1 MKYHAWGLA
10 LFTFFASSSLP
21 LHAQTEQKA
30 AQTAD
35 YIVAVVNSEP
45 ITNSDVQFAIKRI
58 RLQLEQQRQSPPPP
72 SEMQRMVLE
81 SLINERAQLQWAQEI
96 GVRVDE
102 AAVDLA
108 EQSMARQYQTN
119 VTDLHL
125 RLLKEGVNVATF
137 RKQLRDQIT
146 LSRLHERELE
156 SRLRITDQDIDRFIQ
171 EQQALSSD
179 PIAQEVNLANLLIGV
194 PEKATPEQSA
204 KLFRTAQAVLER
216 ARAGADF
223 NALVQ
228 EFSAADKSNGGQIG
242 LRRADR
248 YPTIFL
254 KAITPLAVGEVS
266 DIVRSGAGFH
276 ILKLIEKKA
285 PANYA
290 QYKVQTHAR
299 HILLRTSPELSQAAA
314 LARLTDVRKRVQAG
328 KLDFQAAAREMSQD
342 GSAAQGGD
350 LGWADPGMFV
360 PEFEDVMNQLA
371 DGEISNPV
379 VSRFGVHL
387 IMLLERRRVEL
398 TPRELRE
405 SVRNQLRQT
414 RYAEVLATWARDV
427 RGRAFVELRDPPL

>member
-1 MKYHAWGLA
+1 MKYRAWGLA
-10 LFTFFASSSLP
+10 LFTFFTSSSLP
-21 LHAQTEQKA
+21 LHAQTVEKA

-35 YIVAVVNSEP
+35 YIVAIVNSEP
-45 ITNSDVQFAIKRI
+45 ITNGDVQFAIKRI
-58 RLQLEQQRQSPPPP
+58 RMQLEQQRQSAPPP

-81 SLINERAQLQWAQEI
+81 SLINDRAQLQWAQEI

-102 AAVDLA
+102 GAVDLA

-156 SRLRITDQDIDRFIQ
+156 SRIRITEQDIDRFIQ
-171 EQQALSSD
+171 EQQALSND
-179 PIAQEVNLANLLIGV
+179 PLAQEVNLANLLIGV

-204 KLFRTAQAVLER
+204 KLFRTAQEVLER
-216 ARAGADF
+216 ARAGTDF

-254 KAITPLAVGEVS
+254 KAIMPLAVGSVS

-285 PANYA
+285 PTSYA

-314 LARLTDVRKRVQAG
+314 LARLTDVRKRLQAG
-328 KLDFQAAAREMSQD
+328 KLDFQTAAREMSQD

-371 DGEISNPV
+371 DGEVSNPV

-398 TPRELRE
+398 PLRELRE
-405 SVRNQLRQT
+405 SVRNQLRQA
-414 RYAEVLATWARDV
+414 RYAEALATWARDV
-427 RGRAFVELRDPPL
+427 RGRAFVELREAPL

>member
-1 MKYHAWGLA
+1 M
-10 LFTFFASSSLP
+10 
-21 LHAQTEQKA
+21 
-30 AQTAD
+30 
-35 YIVAVVNSEP
+35 
-45 ITNSDVQFAIKRI
+45 
-58 RLQLEQQRQSPPPP
+58 
-72 SEMQRMVLE
+72 
-81 SLINERAQLQWAQEI
+81 
-96 GVRVDE
+96 
-102 AAVDLA
+102 
-108 EQSMARQYQTN
+108 
-119 VTDLHL
+119 
-125 RLLKEGVNVATF
+125 
-137 RKQLRDQIT
+137 
-146 LSRLHERELE
+146 
-156 SRLRITDQDIDRFIQ
+156 
-171 EQQALSSD
+171 
-179 PIAQEVNLANLLIGV
+179 

-204 KLFRTAQAVLER
+204 KLFRTAQEVLER
-216 ARAGADF
+216 ARAGTDF

-254 KAITPLAVGEVS
+254 KAIMPLAVGSVS

-285 PANYA
+285 PTSYA

-314 LARLTDVRKRVQAG
+314 LARLTDVRKRLQAG
-328 KLDFQAAAREMSQD
+328 KLDFQTAAREMSQD

-371 DGEISNPV
+371 DGEVSNPV

-398 TPRELRE
+398 PLRELRE
-405 SVRNQLRQT
+405 SVRNQLRQA
-414 RYAEVLATWARDV
+414 RYAEALATWARDV
-427 RGRAFVELRDPPL
+427 RGRAFVELREAPL